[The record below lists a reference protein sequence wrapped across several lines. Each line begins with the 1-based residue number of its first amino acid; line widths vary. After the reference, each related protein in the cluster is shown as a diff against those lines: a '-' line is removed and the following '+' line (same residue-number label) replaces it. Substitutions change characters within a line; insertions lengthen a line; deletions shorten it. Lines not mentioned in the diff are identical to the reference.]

1 LQTSVTGRF
10 HHGTDGHHP
19 QRRNADG
26 EETVKKVPVMDDL
39 ELVGIVTM
47 TDIVW
52 HFAELRKEASEMGE
66 AYSRWKPR

>member
-1 LQTSVTGRF
+1 M
-10 HHGTDGHHP
+10 
-19 QRRNADG
+19 A